1 MIVHRKFLV
10 WMMLQSACICIL
22 AGAEVKEDTLSV
34 LHVSDIHI
42 CNLTGYQQ
50 EFVKGRQHYGEGV
63 PSLREFMDTVPRT
76 MGADAVVI
84 TGDLVDFYEAE
95 TEKGPTLGTQI
106 EQLGPLLTHG
116 PVPLFLTLGNHDIG
130 SYWIE
135 KSDRSI
141 KSFQYHAYEARAAWI
156 RNLPCFQE
164 GTYYARQFKVGRT
177 TYRFLFLDN
186 GYILKNDFLLDPA
199 QLDWLNHQL
208 QTAADDRV
216 IIFMHKYLP
225 VPDLNGDGKVFT
237 EKSTFAIN
245 TETCSKGFLNTLNE
259 NRNIR
264 ALFVGHGH
272 ESVSELLS
280 FPAGHQILQTETAS
294 FAKDRH
300 NWRLLQF
307 TENDILVHS
316 TGERKIELRQ
326 QAKYH

>member
-1 MIVHRKFLV
+1 MHRKTKV
-10 WMMLQSACICIL
+10 WAMLYVFFIFFW
-22 AGAEVKEDTLSV
+22 AGADAKEDTLAV
-34 LHVSDIHI
+34 LHISDIHI
-42 CNLTGYQQ
+42 CNLTGYHPD
-50 EFVKGRQHYGEGV
+50 FVKGRQHYGEGV
-63 PSLREFMDTVPRT
+63 PSFREFLDTVPRS

-106 EQLGPLLTHG
+106 EQLGPMLTHG
-116 PVPLFLTLGNHDIG
+116 PVPLFLTLGNHDLG

-135 KSDRSI
+135 KNDRSI
-141 KSFQYHAYEARAAWI
+141 KSFQYHAHESRAAWI

-164 GTYYARQFKVGRT
+164 GTYYARQFIVGKT

-186 GYILKNDFLLDPA
+186 GYSLKNDFLLDPS
-199 QLDWLNHQL
+199 QLDWLYHQL
-208 QTAADDRV
+208 QTAADDPV
-216 IIFMHKYLP
+216 ILFMHKYLP

-237 EKSTFAIN
+237 EKSTFMIN
-245 TETCSKGFLNTLNE
+245 TETCSRGFLNALNG
-259 NRNIR
+259 NKNVR

-280 FPAGHQILQTETAS
+280 FPAGHQILQTETAA

-307 TENDILVHS
+307 TENEIIVHS
-316 TGERKIELRQ
+316 TGERKIELKQ
-326 QAKYH
+326 PVK